1 MKYSPFFTAI
11 FACLFPAIALA
22 HTAAGDSGGL
32 LHGWA
37 HPFSGLDHLCAMIA
51 VGLWAAQ
58 LGGRAIWLVPLSFV
72 GMMTLASLAGMS
84 HLPLPFIESGIV
96 LSLLVMGVLI
106 AAAVRLPLLASS
118 VLVGTFALCHGYAH
132 GAETPAD
139 VSGMSYAIGFILATS
154 LLHVLG
160 IASASLFSRLGRGD
174 WVRYA
179 GGLVTLSGSY
189 LLLA

>member
-1 MKYSPFFTAI
+1 MKHGPFFTAI
-11 FACLFPAIALA
+11 LACLVPAIALG
-22 HTAAGDSGGL
+22 HTATADSGGL

-84 HLPLPFIESGIV
+84 QLPLPFIEPGIV

-106 AAAVRLPLLASS
+106 AAAVHLPLLTSS

-139 VSGMSYAIGFILATS
+139 VSGMSYTIGFILATS

-160 IASASLFSRLGRGD
+160 IASASLFRRLRRGD

-179 GGLVTLSGSY
+179 GSLVTLSGSY